1 MADEDDIEYEV
12 PELPPELFENE
23 ATEEPKQPVEGE
35 EAAEE
40 AVSKNPKLDKFLL
53 KWDRSLALDR
63 RCFGIRL
70 CFAGADGKEIRDGL
84 YRIGVRYILISYF
97 YSRKWLKRLTVQ
109 EIAEDLGRFDYV
121 FLDSGGFSF
130 IQAINNNKD
139 LGIDLESYTAEYYA
153 ELERIGHLFA
163 GCAEL
168 DIHERFTQYQ
178 MEEFKDKLLE
188 KDIPIVPVIQPE
200 NAKVE
205 VLKELGWFEKYPY
218 LAFGS
223 ALIGNKAHTGDMIAI
238 NDFGRENGNLFHGFG
253 ATAADVLLRSKFFSV
268 DSTTWIGGSRFGN
281 TMIFQNGRIRYYDHK
296 HKDIRKQFKKRMEEN
311 GIVFKDI
318 EEDKRKEVDL
328 MNALAWK
335 QWADSIRFNIQNSYW
350 LTPEE
355 RDLALSLKA
364 KAFNAEG
371 LIDRTKSL
379 ARAEARRITQTSD
392 ASYDDRAME
401 VLHCDTCYLNG
412 RCPRYKQSE
421 ACGYDINIR
430 LEGMADLHKAVQ
442 VILEAEYGR
451 VMTGVL
457 FEKAQG
463 GVLDANVS
471 NEMQKFLTMIQQ
483 TKVIFQPAAKEEIII
498 QAKSNQTGSIGKML
512 ASVFAPSGSGGS
524 GSGNT
529 KTERAANKII
539 NVTPAKDK
547 KNFLDDP
554 SLDSE

>member
-1 MADEDDIEYEV
+1 MSDEDDIEYEV
-12 PELPPELFENE
+12 PELPPEVFETE
-23 ATEEPKQPVEGE
+23 DKEEPKEPAEGE
-35 EAAEE
+35 EKAII
-40 AVSKNPKLDKFLL
+40 KYPKLDAFLM
-53 KWDRSLALDR
+53 KWDKSLALDR

-70 CFAGADGKEIRDGL
+70 CFAGADGKEDRDGM

-97 YSRKWLKRLTVQ
+97 YSRKWLKRMTVQ
-109 EIAEDLGRFDYV
+109 EIAEDLGRFDFV

-130 IQAINNNKD
+130 IQAIKNGKD
-139 LGIDLESYTAEYYA
+139 LGIDLESYTAEYYQ

-178 MEEFKDKLLE
+178 MEEFKDKLLD
-188 KDIPIVPVIQPE
+188 KNIPIVPVIQPE

-205 VLKELGWFEKYPY
+205 VIKELGWFDKYAY
-218 LAFGS
+218 IAFGS
-223 ALIGNKAHTGDMIAI
+223 ALIGNPAHTGDMLAI
-238 NDFGRENGNLFHGFG
+238 NDYGRDHGNLFHGFG
-253 ATAADVLLRSKFFSV
+253 VTSAEVLLRSKFFSV
-268 DSTTWIGGSRFGN
+268 DSTTWKGGSRFGN
-281 TMIFQNGRIRYYDHK
+281 TMIFQNGRIKYYDHK
-296 HKDIRKQFKKRMEEN
+296 HKEVRKRFKQRLEES
-311 GIVFKDI
+311 GIIWKDV
-318 EEDKRKEVDL
+318 EEDKRREVDL

-355 RDLALSLKA
+355 RDLALSLKS

-379 ARAEARRITQTSD
+379 ARAEARRITQSSD
-392 ASYDDRAME
+392 ASYDDRSME
-401 VLHCDTCYLNG
+401 VLNCDTCYLNG
-412 RCPRYKQSE
+412 RCPRYKHGE
-421 ACGYDINIR
+421 ACGYDTNVR
-430 LEGMADLHKAVQ
+430 LETMGDLHKAAQ
-442 VILEAEYGR
+442 VIMEVEFNR

-471 NEMQKFLTMIQQ
+471 NEMQKFLTMMQQ
-483 TKVIFQPAAKEEIII
+483 IKVLFQPNSKEEIII
-498 QAKSNQTGSIGKML
+498 QAKSNQVGSIGKML
-512 ASVFAPSGSGGS
+512 AAVFAPSGSSGS

-539 NVTPAKDK
+539 NVTPVKDK
-547 KNFLDDP
+547 KNFLDDTT
-554 SLDSE
+554 LDSE